1 MLQLI
6 TSGELLAAFAFAL
19 AAVIAIVFHEVA
31 HGYVAYKC
39 GDVTAK
45 MYGRLTLNPVK
56 HFDPIGFLLMLFIG
70 FGWAKPVPINPS
82 NFRNYRKD
90 LFFVSVA
97 GVTVNFLLA
106 FFCFPLS
113 ELLLRIPVYSEAV
126 LEVVLFFYYLFYFL
140 FQINMTLMVFN
151 LLPIYP
157 LDGFRIVESFTRPYN
172 KFVRFMQNYGM
183 YFLIG
188 FLIFDEILFYTL
200 RINLL
205 GKLIEWVCIPIKLF
219 WGLFF

>member
-6 TSGELLAAFAFAL
+6 TSGDLLAALAFAI
-19 AAVIAIVFHEVA
+19 AATIAIVFHEVA

-39 GDVTAK
+39 GDITAK
-45 MYGRLTLNPVK
+45 LYGRLTLNPVK

-70 FGWAKPVPINPS
+70 FGWAKPVPINPA

-90 LFFVSVA
+90 LFFVSIA

-106 FFCFPLS
+106 FFCYPLS
-113 ELLLRIPVYSEAV
+113 QLILIIPIPSEAI
-126 LEVVLFFYYLFYFL
+126 LIVVQFFYYMFYFM
-140 FQINMTLMVFN
+140 FQINMSLMIFN

-157 LDGFRIVESFTRPYN
+157 LDGFRIIESFSRPYN
-172 KFVRFMQNYGM
+172 KFVRFMQNYGV
-183 YFLIG
+183 YFLVG

-205 GKLIEWVCIPIKLF
+205 GSLIGWISIPIKLF